1 MRKQSK
7 TLVLCLLVAFLST
20 CFIPFNTKVQ
30 EATPKTLINA
40 VQWADTDGNSI
51 NAHGGMMHIN
61 GGTNQLWYI
70 EP

>member
-30 EATPKTLINA
+30 AATPKTLINA

-51 NAHGGMMHIN
+51 NAR
-61 GGTNQLWYI
+61 WYDAYQRRYKSVVVY
-70 EP
+70 